1 VPHPASIEPLRRWDP
16 EQIGGYVLIG
26 RLGAGAMGQVF
37 LGRSAAGRL
46 VAVKTIKIE
55 YAEEPDFRTRFAH
68 EVAAARRVSGAFTAP
83 VVAADPEADVPWL
96 ATSYVPAPSLST
108 LVRTCGPLSV
118 PAVRWLAAGC
128 AEALESIHNAGLVHR
143 DLKPSNVL
151 VSPDGPRVIDF
162 GVARAAE
169 RVQLTLTRGT
179 VGTPAYMAPEQA
191 RDTRQATS
199 ASDVYSLGAT
209 MVLAATGHS
218 PYHGDSVIDVLV
230 QLATAPPDLSGLPGD
245 LAGFIAACL
254 ERDPRRRPT
263 SAGLLAYLAADL
275 QAASDSSELGL
286 ELLSAEALALI
297 AEYRAD
303 PRSHSGSGAG
313 SAPDSA
319 DDDETVGSQPAY
331 AVLFPASPRGQGPPG
346 QSGTGRDSAPGE
358 GSGRGRGSDP
368 GGWFGARW
376 GAEPEP
382 GAGSGAGAEAGASA
396 ARPGAR
402 PSRRAGPRRAVLT
415 GLAALVAAL
424 ALVAGGTALS
434 AHLAGA
440 ARGPGDVG
448 RSDGTPGVSASPS
461 ARSPHATTSGNGR
474 DSAQP
479 TGSGVRTSGRLSCPP
494 VVPRRPPRG
503 PLGPPLGPPKLK
515 LSQRYG
521 DGDTGFIV
529 CGRGWLPGS
538 EVTVTLV
545 GVGTSPSHPTAD
557 SAGTFYYVIN
567 EFHEFFPGMLPPG
580 RYQVLVTGAG
590 LRRSAFFTVNSLR
603 PGPSGPGNPP
613 PG

>member
-1 VPHPASIEPLRRWDP
+1 
-16 EQIGGYVLIG
+16 
-26 RLGAGAMGQVF
+26 MGQVY

-68 EVAAARRVSGAFTAP
+68 EVSAARRVSGAFTAP

-162 GVARAAE
+162 GVARAVE

-263 SAGLLAYLAADL
+263 SAGLLAHLAADL
-275 QAASDSSELGL
+275 QAASDSGELGL
-286 ELLSAEALALI
+286 ELLSADALALI

-303 PRSHSGSGAG
+303 PKPQAESPAG
-313 SAPDSA
+313 PSAGPSA
-319 DDDETVGSQPAY
+319 GLSAEDDETVGSQPAY

-346 QSGTGRDSAPGE
+346 ESGSGRHSAPGD
-358 GSGRGRGSDP
+358 GSGRGPDYGRGRDSES
-368 GGWFGARW
+368 GRWFGSRW
-376 GAEPEP
+376 GEEPQ
-382 GAGSGAGAEAGASA
+382 SRAGAEAGAGA
-396 ARPGAR
+396 GAGQPDAR
-402 PSRRAGPRRAVLT
+402 PSRRSRAGRPV
-415 GLAALVAAL
+415 LAALAAL
-424 ALVAGGTALS
+424 AAALMLVAGGTALG
-434 AHLAGA
+434 AHLADGRVA
-440 ARGPGDVG
+440 ARSPSDAG
-448 RSDGTPGVSASPS
+448 RSGGSPGAGASPS
-461 ARSPHATTSGNGR
+461 VSPHPVASGSSRDPERSTRSGTSGL
-474 DSAQP
+474 S
-479 TGSGVRTSGRLSCPP
+479 SCPP
-494 VVPRRPPRG
+494 VVPRRPPRRPLPPPSG
-503 PLGPPLGPPKLK
+503 PITVK

-521 DGDTGFIV
+521 DGATGFIV
-529 CGRGWLPGS
+529 CGRNWPPGS
-538 EVTVTLV
+538 KITLTLL
-545 GVGTSPSHPTAD
+545 GVGTSPDHPTVD

-567 EFHEFFPGMLPPG
+567 QAYEFFAGMLPPG
-580 RYQVLVTGAG
+580 RYRMLVTGAG
-590 LRRSAFFTVNSLR
+590 LRREVSFTVNSLQ
-603 PGPSGPGNPP
+603 PGLLPP
-613 PG
+613 PA